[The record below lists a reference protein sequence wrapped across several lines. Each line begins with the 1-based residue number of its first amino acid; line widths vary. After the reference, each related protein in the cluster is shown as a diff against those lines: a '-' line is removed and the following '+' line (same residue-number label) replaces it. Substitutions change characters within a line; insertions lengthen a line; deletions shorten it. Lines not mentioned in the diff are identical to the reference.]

1 MFKKSVLIVSL
12 LSFTLVG
19 AELTEA
25 EVNAKQ
31 AKLAKAEKEA
41 AEAKVELKAAQ
52 DKLAAAQK
60 IIDKKEKSLPL
71 DEGGKFVFSNHT
83 ELGYVETSGNTDT
96 TSSSLDFMQKAEW
109 GKHVFQLDVDYLY
122 GEEDSVENNNKLEA
136 MLNYDYKI
144 GEKFA
149 FNYLVGY
156 KDDKFSG
163 FDYQFFT
170 GPGVKYLAIKTEAQ
184 TLDLQANILY
194 SKDSETD
201 KYYDINGDE
210 IEYPY
215 DDPSRDSSVR
225 TDKGKT
231 DDYGSF
237 FIKGDYTWQILDNLK
252 FIQMLSYRV
261 DLEDEDI
268 YFVNSK
274 SALESK
280 ISDIF
285 SMGVNYKVTYV
296 NSPPDGNVNTD
307 KVFTVSLIMDF

>member
-1 MFKKSVLIVSL
+1 MLKKSLLIISILSL
-12 LSFTLVG
+12 SLIG
-19 AELTEA
+19 AELSEA
-25 EVNAKQ
+25 EISAKQ
-31 AKLAKAEKEA
+31 EKLAKAQKQA
-41 AEAKVELKAAQ
+41 AEAKIELKAAQ

-60 IIDKKEKSLPL
+60 IIKKKEILLPL
-71 DEGGKFVFSNHT
+71 NEGGKFVFTNHT

-109 GKHVFQLDVDYLY
+109 GKHVVKLDIDYLY

-136 MLNYDYKI
+136 MLNYDYKF
-144 GEKFA
+144 GKKFA

-170 GPGVKYLAIKTEAQ
+170 GPGVKYPLVNKEAHV
-184 TLDLQANILY
+184 LDLQSNILY
-194 SKDSETD
+194 SKDSEMD
-201 KYYDINGDE
+201 KFFDALGNE
-210 IEYPY
+210 IDYPY
-215 DDPSRDSSVR
+215 DDPAKDPLGSRQS
-225 TDKGKT
+225 GEINE
-231 DDYGSF
+231 YGSF
-237 FIKGDYTWQILDNLK
+237 FLKGDYTWQITDSFK

-261 DLEDEDI
+261 DLEDEDT

-296 NSPPDGNVNTD
+296 NSPPEGNVNTD